1 MMDEDGWMDGWVMGA
16 WRVRG
21 GWDMGGWVEGGRTD
35 GQKVGTRM
43 TWFSR
48 TSENIE
54 TGLAGDCVSVCVH
67 GTRGSMRHRARLC
80 GEGSVSSTPSS
91 TDDDNTGTLGLEAA
105 LVRTA
110 VTPSALGPALRP
122 AEARPWSD
130 RPGCGKKS
138 QLSTLPLGRGRL

>member
-1 MMDEDGWMDGWVMGA
+1 MDGWVDGWMGDGLMEGV
-16 WRVRG
+16 WRLGG

-54 TGLAGDCVSVCVH
+54 TGLAGDCVSVHVH
-67 GTRGSMRHRARLC
+67 GTRGPMRNRARLC
-80 GEGSVSSTPSS
+80 GEGSMSSTPSS
-91 TDDDNTGTLGLEAA
+91 IDDGNTGTLGLEAA
-105 LVRTA
+105 MDRIVM
-110 VTPSALGPALRP
+110 TPSVPGPAPRP

-130 RPGCGKKS
+130 RPGCRKKS
-138 QLSTLPLGRGRL
+138 QLSTLQPG